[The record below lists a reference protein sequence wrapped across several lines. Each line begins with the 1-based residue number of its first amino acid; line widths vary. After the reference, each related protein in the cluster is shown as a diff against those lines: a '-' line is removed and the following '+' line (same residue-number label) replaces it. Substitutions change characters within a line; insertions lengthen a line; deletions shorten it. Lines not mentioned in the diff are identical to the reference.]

1 MFKEHKFKII
11 ISSIITVLPI
21 FFGLAVWN
29 KLPEKIATHWGPDG
43 NPDGYSG
50 KLTAVVLLPLLV
62 LAINWLCIFFT
73 AIDKRN
79 KGQNKK
85 VFGLVFWICPI
96 VSVMLS
102 CFTYMQAFDMKFS
115 VGGICIVLLAVLF
128 IIIGNYMPKCKQNF
142 TIGIKIPTT
151 LNSEE
156 NWNATHRVAGVVWVI
171 CGILLLPLVF
181 LPERLLPFA
190 LIAVIPAI
198 LIPTIYSIVYDKKH
212 K

>member
-1 MFKEHKFKII
+1 MPV
-11 ISSIITVLPI
+11 SMPDS
-21 FFGLAVWN
+21 LA
-29 KLPEKIATHWGPDG
+29 
-43 NPDGYSG
+43 
-50 KLTAVVLLPLLV
+50 
-62 LAINWLCIFFT
+62 
-73 AIDKRN
+73 
-79 KGQNKK
+79 
-85 VFGLVFWICPI
+85 
-96 VSVMLS
+96 
-102 CFTYMQAFDMKFS
+102 FS
-115 VGGICIVLLAVLF
+115 PARSTIPFAASTWVTCAPALAVLF

-181 LPERLLPFA
+181 LPERFLPFT